1 MPADLG
7 LTTWNWVSP
16 LTDDDLPGVL
26 RRIKEIGYD
35 RAELPFETLDGF
47 RPAYAREVLEELGLG
62 CTTVG
67 AITADRDLLS
77 DDPAVSGN
85 GRDFLMGA
93 VDAAA
98 ELGSPVMS
106 GPIYSAVG
114 RCWLQTADE
123 RKRDLATLVER
134 LAPIAEHAAER
145 GVVLGLEPLNR
156 FETSFINLVEQGL
169 EVVER
174 VDSPGL
180 GLLIDTFHMNIEERS
195 IGDAI
200 RMAGGRV
207 VHVHACENDRGTP
220 GAGHV
225 PWAEVAQAL
234 ADIAYTGPVVIETFN
249 PRIETIARAVSCWRD
264 FAPSPEHLAEEGYAF
279 LRDLLG

>member
-16 LTDDDLPGVL
+16 LTDDALPDVL
-26 RRIKEIGYD
+26 RRIREVGYD

-47 RPAYAREVLEELGLG
+47 RPAYAREVLAEVGLG
-62 CTTVG
+62 ATTVG

-77 DDPAVSGN
+77 DDPAISDN
-85 GRDFLMGA
+85 GRAFLMGA

-98 ELGSPVMS
+98 ELGSPTMS

-114 RCWLQTADE
+114 RCWLQTPEE
-123 RKRDLATLVER
+123 RARDIETLVAR
-134 LAPIAEHAAER
+134 LSPIADHAAER

-156 FETSFINLVEQGL
+156 FETSFINLVEHGL
-169 EVVER
+169 EVIER

-180 GLLIDTFHMNIEERS
+180 GLLIDTFHMNIEEKS

-200 RMAGGRV
+200 RMAGRHV
-207 VHVHACENDRGTP
+207 VHFHACENDRGTP
-220 GAGHV
+220 GSGHV
-225 PWAEVAQAL
+225 PWDEVAQAL
-234 ADIAYTGPVVIETFN
+234 RDIDYAGPIVIETFN
-249 PRIETIARAVSCWRD
+249 PRIETIARAVSAWRD
-264 FAPSPEHLAEEGYAF
+264 FAPSPESLATEGYAF